1 MTATRRDRMRPFELI
16 AVALVVG
23 IFVGLVVL
31 MSTRNLTESAIWLG
45 ITFIVVLV
53 LAATVVLMIR
63 PGAQELTDMKERDA
77 SEAVAKTSAKSST
90 KTSSTTKPEKSAPS
104 DA

>member
-1 MTATRRDRMRPFELI
+1 MRPFELI
-16 AVALVVG
+16 GVALVVG

-31 MSTRNLTESAIWLG
+31 MSTRNLTEAAVWLG

-63 PGAQELTDMKERDA
+63 PGAQEIDDMKERDA
-77 SEAVAKTSAKSST
+77 AESAAEPSGRAKPKKSTPTES
-90 KTSSTTKPEKSAPS
+90 
-104 DA
+104 